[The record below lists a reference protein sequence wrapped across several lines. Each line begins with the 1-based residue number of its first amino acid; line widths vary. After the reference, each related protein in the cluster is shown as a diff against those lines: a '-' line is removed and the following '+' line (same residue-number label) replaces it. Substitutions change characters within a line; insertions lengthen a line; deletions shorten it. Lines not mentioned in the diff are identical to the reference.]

1 MNLLQIF
8 EGLSLT
14 SRGIEFLF
22 SVDLKD
28 GIIPDSLRKEIW
40 PQVMKNNENYLSN
53 DNDSKCFGWNR
64 WYVRE
69 RAPVPD
75 EAEEPAGWSRRC
87 LCSLEAGLDD
97 PRGPSQL

>member
-1 MNLLQIF
+1 MWGWMRDMNLLQIF
-8 EGLSLT
+8 EGLPLT

-28 GIIPDSLRKEIW
+28 RIIPDCLRKEIW

-69 RAPVPD
+69 
-75 EAEEPAGWSRRC
+75 
-87 LCSLEAGLDD
+87 
-97 PRGPSQL
+97 